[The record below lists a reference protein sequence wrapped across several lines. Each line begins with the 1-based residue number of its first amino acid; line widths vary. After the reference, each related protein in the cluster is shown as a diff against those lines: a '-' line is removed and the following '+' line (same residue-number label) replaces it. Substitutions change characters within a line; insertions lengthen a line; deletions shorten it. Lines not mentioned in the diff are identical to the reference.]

1 MSAALPPHVDSPR
14 PITWPSGCAA
24 QAVGGWGGG
33 AAAVSRE
40 GMQDNL

>member
-1 MSAALPPHVDSPR
+1 MSAALPPHLDSPR
-14 PITWPSGCAA
+14 PIRASGCAA
-24 QAVGGWGGG
+24 QAVGGFGGG